1 HRTTGQGFSCL
12 KYFSMCMR
20 PYFPADDMKSPIEF
34 RSWTIARSI
43 GAEIEPAV
51 FRVTRHGDARRADE
65 PPAVQLV
72 DFGNGELQEV
82 YFVASHLIFEDR
94 AVLDDARRYGLKH
107 VELFFKAADEL

>member
-1 HRTTGQGFSCL
+1 MDH
-12 KYFSMCMR
+12 
-20 PYFPADDMKSPIEF
+20 
-34 RSWTIARSI
+34 RSI

>member
-1 HRTTGQGFSCL
+1 
-12 KYFSMCMR
+12 M
-20 PYFPADDMKSPIEF
+20 
-34 RSWTIARSI
+34 
-43 GAEIEPAV
+43 
-51 FRVTRHGDARRADE
+51 
-65 PPAVQLV
+65 